1 MYSEGNIDDEF
12 LALCL
17 FKEQPLLTLGG
28 GTQLS
33 SAWDKMTYFR
43 HWGPWDSDT
52 HPHVLGQG
60 TAMTEVEFQFGL
72 RGLYSVE
79 LSGTPR
85 LPFLTPFPGML
96 PGAF

>member
-1 MYSEGNIDDEF
+1 MMNFLPFVFLRSSHYSHW
-12 LALCL
+12 
-17 FKEQPLLTLGG
+17 GG